1 MVVSHDSHVS
11 YDHVRVAGFDAGG
24 ISAEARSLSSSAMPD
39 SYAAPFAAFS
49 GAVPTLPLTGRL
61 STIICQQCPEFR
73 VWSIPAG
80 GVKGFRHP
88 LRESSPPLR
97 GQYIIGKDDDD
108 CISHRPQS
116 LPLAFIP
123 SVLSFVAAMRVSIVF
138 DDDPLFGVC
147 DIDCCLVSQL
157 RNEYLPVFDRLR
169 QSMSHITRVQR
180 HSMVESVTASRK
192 TRASMHFLLLGN
204 ASAPSRNREILAT
217 VMEPDD
223 ARSMASARTITS
235 ICVRYGA
242 SSAHVIS
249 GCV

>member
-11 YDHVRVAGFDAGG
+11 YDHVRVAGSDAGG

-39 SYAAPFAAFS
+39 SSAAPFAAFS

-147 DIDCCLVSQL
+147 DIDCRLVSQL

-169 QSMSHITRVQR
+169 QSMSQH
-180 HSMVESVTASRK
+180 HESAAAFHGGVSHGIEENE
-192 TRASMHFLLLGN
+192 SIN
-204 ASAPSRNREILAT
+204 AFP
-217 VMEPDD
+217 
-223 ARSMASARTITS
+223 SARERVCS
-235 ICVRYGA
+235 IKEPRDIGDRHGA
-242 SSAHVIS
+242 
-249 GCV
+249 

>member
-1 MVVSHDSHVS
+1 MVSAPRL
-11 YDHVRVAGFDAGG
+11 VRC
-24 ISAEARSLSSSAMPD
+24 RLPRC
-39 SYAAPFAAFS
+39 PTHTRRLAAFS

-123 SVLSFVAAMRVSIVF
+123 IGIVVLSRRCASPSYF
-138 DDDPLFGVC
+138 DDDPVWFGGMRYRLS
-147 DIDCCLVSQL
+147 LVSQL

-169 QSMSHITRVQR
+169 QSMSQH
-180 HSMVESVTASRK
+180 HESAAAFHGGVSHGIEENE
-192 TRASMHFLLLGN
+192 SIN
-204 ASAPSRNREILAT
+204 AFP
-217 VMEPDD
+217 
-223 ARSMASARTITS
+223 SARERVCS
-235 ICVRYGA
+235 IKEPRYIGDRHGA
-242 SSAHVIS
+242 
-249 GCV
+249 

>member
-11 YDHVRVAGFDAGG
+11 YDHVRVAGSDAGG

-108 CISHRPQS
+108 CISHRARKACLLRS
-116 LPLAFIP
+116 SHRYCRLSRRCASP
-123 SVLSFVAAMRVSIVF
+123 SYSMMTRCLGYAISTVAS
-138 DDDPLFGVC
+138 
-147 DIDCCLVSQL
+147 
-157 RNEYLPVFDRLR
+157 
-169 QSMSHITRVQR
+169 
-180 HSMVESVTASRK
+180 
-192 TRASMHFLLLGN
+192 
-204 ASAPSRNREILAT
+204 
-217 VMEPDD
+217 
-223 ARSMASARTITS
+223 
-235 ICVRYGA
+235 
-242 SSAHVIS
+242 
-249 GCV
+249 

>member
-11 YDHVRVAGFDAGG
+11 YDHVRVAGSDAGG

-147 DIDCCLVSQL
+147 DIDCRLVSQL

-169 QSMSHITRVQR
+169 QSVATSRECSGIPWWSQSRHRGKREHQCISFCPGTRLLHQG
-180 HSMVESVTASRK
+180 TARYWRPSWSLM
-192 TRASMHFLLLGN
+192 TRAVWHPPERLPR
-204 ASAPSRNREILAT
+204 SA
-217 VMEPDD
+217 
-223 ARSMASARTITS
+223 
-235 ICVRYGA
+235 
-242 SSAHVIS
+242 
-249 GCV
+249 

>member
-11 YDHVRVAGFDAGG
+11 YDHVRVAGSDAGG

-116 LPLAFIP
+116 LPLAFVP

-147 DIDCCLVSQL
+147 DIDCRLVSQL

-169 QSMSHITRVQR
+169 QSMSQHP
-180 HSMVESVTASRK
+180 ESAAAFHGGVTASRK
-192 TRASMHFLLLGN
+192 TRASMHFLLPGN

>member
-116 LPLAFIP
+116 LPLAFVP

-138 DDDPLFGVC
+138 DDDPLFGIC
-147 DIDCCLVSQL
+147 DIDYRLVSQL

-169 QSMSHITRVQR
+169 QSM
-180 HSMVESVTASRK
+180 
-192 TRASMHFLLLGN
+192 
-204 ASAPSRNREILAT
+204 
-217 VMEPDD
+217 
-223 ARSMASARTITS
+223 
-235 ICVRYGA
+235 
-242 SSAHVIS
+242 
-249 GCV
+249 

>member
-11 YDHVRVAGFDAGG
+11 YDHVRVAGSDAGG

-73 VWSIPAG
+73 VVYSDRWCQG
-80 GVKGFRHP
+80 
-88 LRESSPPLR
+88 LSSPFARIVAALR

-147 DIDCCLVSQL
+147 DIDCRLVSQL

-169 QSMSHITRVQR
+169 QSMSQH
-180 HSMVESVTASRK
+180 HESAAAFHGGVSHGIEENE
-192 TRASMHFLLLGN
+192 SIN
-204 ASAPSRNREILAT
+204 AFP
-217 VMEPDD
+217 
-223 ARSMASARTITS
+223 SARERVCS
-235 ICVRYGA
+235 IKEPRDIGDRHGA
-242 SSAHVIS
+242 
-249 GCV
+249 

>member
-147 DIDCCLVSQL
+147 DIDYRLVSQL

-169 QSMSHITRVQR
+169 QSMSQH
-180 HSMVESVTASRK
+180 HESAAAFHGGVSHGIEENE
-192 TRASMHFLLLGN
+192 SIN
-204 ASAPSRNREILAT
+204 AFP
-217 VMEPDD
+217 
-223 ARSMASARTITS
+223 SARERVCS
-235 ICVRYGA
+235 IKEPRDIGDRHGA
-242 SSAHVIS
+242 
-249 GCV
+249 

>member
-11 YDHVRVAGFDAGG
+11 YDHVRVAGSDAGG

-147 DIDCCLVSQL
+147 DIDCRLVSQL
-157 RNEYLPVFDRLR
+157 RNEYLPAVSYTHL
-169 QSMSHITRVQR
+169 TLP
-180 HSMVESVTASRK
+180 TKA
-192 TRASMHFLLLGN
+192 
-204 ASAPSRNREILAT
+204 
-217 VMEPDD
+217 
-223 ARSMASARTITS
+223 
-235 ICVRYGA
+235 
-242 SSAHVIS
+242 
-249 GCV
+249 